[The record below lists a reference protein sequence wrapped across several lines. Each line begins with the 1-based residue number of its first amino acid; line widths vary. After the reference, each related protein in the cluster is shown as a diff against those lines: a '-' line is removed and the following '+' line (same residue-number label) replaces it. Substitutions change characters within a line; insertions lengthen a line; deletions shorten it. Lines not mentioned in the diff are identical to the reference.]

1 MKSSLRIR
9 STDPVIDSDEEILK
23 LRTRLDSHIDDYRA
37 HILEEERRYL
47 QDMQKQDAIANN
59 IDNLIK
65 SLELQVEATKGL
77 VDAWNAA
84 AFLQKFIKWC
94 SGFAAIGVFL
104 AWYNDIFTK

>member
-1 MKSSLRIR
+1 M
-9 STDPVIDSDEEILK
+9 IDCDEEILK

-37 HILEEERRYL
+37 HILEEERRYI

-84 AFLQKFIKWC
+84 TFLQKFIKWC
-94 SGFAAIGVFL
+94 SGFAAVGVFF
-104 AWYNDIFTK
+104 AWYNDFFTK